1 MAIGAGL
8 MTRIIKRYAN
18 RKLYDTESSHYV
30 SLQDILKLVRRG
42 TDVEVVDSRTGE
54 DLTSVTLAQAMAEE
68 EKSKGSK
75 LPLDVLKE
83 LIKRGSESVDEFM
96 RVSRLAGK
104 GAVSIAEES
113 ASKYYEKLV
122 DSGEMSEDEARGYL
136 RQLSRAV
143 TDRRRSMES
152 RVDDRVRTYV
162 EAMELPSRSDIAR
175 IGRKVDSLVEKLDAH
190 ISGSRPRRQKPR
202 KSR

>member
-1 MAIGAGL
+1 

-30 SLQDILKLVRRG
+30 GLQDILELVRQG
-42 TDVEVVDSRTGE
+42 EDIEVVDSRTGE

-68 EKSKGSK
+68 EKTEGSK
-75 LPLDVLKE
+75 LPLDVLKD

-104 GAVSIAEES
+104 GAVSIAEEN

-143 TDRRRSMES
+143 TDKRRSMEG
-152 RVDDRVRTYV
+152 RVDERVRTYV
-162 EAMELPSRSDIAR
+162 KAMELPSRSDFDK
-175 IGRKVDSLVEKLDAH
+175 IGKKIDSMVEKLDAH
-190 ISGSRPRRQKPR
+190 ISGSRPRRQRSR